1 MTGNV
6 AITFNSYLMRLRQ
19 IERSKPESI
28 RRHVPSIAEISR
40 IAGLKNTTGSRLMHG
55 HVSAVSLEKLSLV
68 LNTMNDLG
76 FNTNITDF
84 FTYTRYEKGE

>member
-6 AITFNSYLMRLRQ
+6 AITFNSYLMRLKE

-28 RRHVPSIAEISR
+28 RRNVPSIAEISR

-55 HVSAVSLEKLSLV
+55 HVSAVSLNKLSLV
-68 LNTMNDLG
+68 LNTMNELG
-76 FNTNITDF
+76 FNTNLEDF
-84 FTYTRYEKGE
+84 LTYTRYEKGE